1 MNSFRLQKLK
11 EMEAEKPDDAF
22 LKYAIALEYVSAGA
36 DNEAKPYFE
45 LLLEK
50 FPDYMATYLHLGAL
64 YERSGE
70 LKAAISVYKK
80 GMEVAKQAGDSKAL
94 SELNEALQLA
104 EDE

>member
-1 MNSFRLQKLK
+1 MNDFRLQKLK

-45 LLLEK
+45 LLLQK
-50 FPDYMATYLHLGAL
+50 FPDYVATYLHLGGL
-64 YERSGE
+64 YERRGE
-70 LKAAISVYKK
+70 IKEAMTAYKK
-80 GMEVAKQAGDSKAL
+80 GMEVAKQAGDTKAL
-94 SELNEALQLA
+94 GELSEALQLA